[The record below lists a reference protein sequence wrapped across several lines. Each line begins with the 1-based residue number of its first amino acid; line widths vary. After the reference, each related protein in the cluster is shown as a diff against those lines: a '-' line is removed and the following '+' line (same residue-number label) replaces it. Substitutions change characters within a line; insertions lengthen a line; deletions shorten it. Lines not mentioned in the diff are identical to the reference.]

1 MNKRK
6 CSLSLSPAETHC
18 SARWQGDSRSLITY
32 CKNYK
37 TALAANQQWRERKP
51 SDIDPHISP
60 IISPDRNGPSDLPVR
75 LLTAQIDIDTIIWS
89 INSSCPNPT
98 FLELF
103 ILKNEQIY
111 FQRQQKSY
119 ICIILFNDKMISLMV
134 HGRIKVVS
142 ITEENVDVK
151 PRLNGFFFQNN

>member
-18 SARWQGDSRSLITY
+18 SARWQGDSRSLITIV
-32 CKNYK
+32 K
-37 TALAANQQWRERKP
+37 TIKQHLLQTNSGGKENPQILILTYLP
-51 SDIDPHISP
+51 SSVLTGTVPVIFQS
-60 IISPDRNGPSDLPVR
+60 GCLLPR
-75 LLTAQIDIDTIIWS
+75 LIDTIIWS

-103 ILKNEQIY
+103 ILKSEQIY

>member
-37 TALAANQQWRERKP
+37 TALAANQQGRERKP

-75 LLTAQIDIDTIIWS
+75 LLTAQIDRHHNMVHQFLLSKPYFLRIIH
-89 INSSCPNPT
+89 IEKRANIL
-98 FLELF
+98 LEIAKKL
-103 ILKNEQIY
+103 
-111 FQRQQKSY
+111 Y

>member
-75 LLTAQIDIDTIIWS
+75 LLILPRLIDTIIWS

-103 ILKNEQIY
+103 ILKSKQIY

-134 HGRIKVVS
+134 HARIKVVS
-142 ITEENVDVK
+142 IIGENVNIIVMM
-151 PRLNGFFFQNN
+151 